1 MLTKNIFAKLSLGLA
16 ALLMSACTLGQ
27 APAATPTP
35 QDIAAVY
42 TVAAETARAQLT
54 EIASLSTPTLPPT
67 ATSAPT
73 QAPLVQVTAGASPT
87 LSLVLEASPTL
98 ALGGIAASPTLA
110 LLPGQTSLPGLTA
123 IPSVTPAGQTGG
135 SAGPL
140 CKNSAFLGDV
150 TIPDGTVLVA
160 GDQFY
165 KTWRIQNT
173 GTCTWDDGFS
183 FLPWAGPAELTRDSY
198 KIKLDASKFVKPGD
212 IIEITVLLQAP
223 SKPGEYVAHYAWF
236 DDVGKPFG
244 GDFVVYI
251 VVK

>member
-1 MLTKNIFAKLSLGLA
+1 MFTKNIFAKLALGLSA
-16 ALLMSACTLGQ
+16 MLLASCTLGQ

-35 QDIAAVY
+35 QDLAAVY

-54 EIASLSTPTLPPT
+54 EIASLSTPTLAAT
-67 ATSAPT
+67 ATEAPT
-73 QAPLVQVTAGASPT
+73 QAALVQVTLDASPTLPLILESTPTLGGLVAGASPT
-87 LSLVLEASPTL
+87 LGAIVT
-98 ALGGIAASPTLA
+98 GGSSTV
-110 LLPGQTSLPGLTA
+110 
-123 IPSVTPAGQTGG
+123 IPSVTPVGQGGG
-135 SAGPL
+135 STGPL
-140 CKNSAFLGDV
+140 CKNSAFVADI
-150 TIPDGTVLVA
+150 TIPDGTVLPA
-160 GDQFY
+160 SDQFY
-165 KTWRIQNT
+165 KTWRMQNT

-198 KIKLDASKFVKPGD
+198 KIKLDASKFVAPGQ
-212 IIEITVLLQAP
+212 IIEITLLLQAP

>member
-1 MLTKNIFAKLSLGLA
+1 MFTKHLFAKTALGLT
-16 ALLMSACTLGQ
+16 ALLLSACTLGQ

-35 QDIAAVY
+35 QDISAVY

-73 QAPLVQVTAGASPT
+73 QAPLLQVTAEASPT
-87 LSLVLEASPTL
+87 PALLLEASPTL
-98 ALGGIAASPTLA
+98 GEIAASPTLA
-110 LLPGQTSLPGLTA
+110 ILPGLTS
-123 IPSVTPAGQTGG
+123 IPSVTPVSQPVGTAT
-135 SAGPL
+135 GPL
-140 CKNSAFLGDV
+140 CKNSAYIADV
-150 TIPDGTVLVA
+150 TIPDGSVLTP

-165 KTWRIQNT
+165 KTWQMQNT

-198 KIKLDASKFVKPGD
+198 HIKLDASKFVKPGE
-212 IIEITVLLQAP
+212 IIEITLLLQAP
-223 SKPGEYVAHYAWF
+223 DKPGEYVAHYAWF

>member
-1 MLTKNIFAKLSLGLA
+1 MLTKHFFAKFSLGLA
-16 ALLMSACTLGQ
+16 ALLISACSLGQ
-27 APAATPTP
+27 TPAATPTP
-35 QDIAAVY
+35 QDISAVY

-73 QAPLVQVTAGASPT
+73 QAPLLQVTAEASPT
-87 LSLVLEASPTL
+87 LSLVLEASPTPSGL
-98 ALGGIAASPTLA
+98 TAASPTLA
-110 LLPGQTSLPGLTA
+110 IGLPALTA
-123 IPSVTPAGQTGG
+123 IPSVTPASQGG
-135 SAGPL
+135 GTTSGPV
-140 CKNSAFLGDV
+140 CKNSAFIADV
-150 TIPDGTVLVA
+150 TIPDGTVLKP

-165 KTWRIQNT
+165 KTWRMQNT

-198 KIKLDASKFVKPGD
+198 RIKLDASKFVKSGD
-212 IIEITVLLQAP
+212 IIEITLLLQAP